1 MTPTKWRPPK
11 TGEQQL
17 RVTFRG
23 TDKPEIS
30 KWTYRAKDLVWE
42 DRGEPFDIIAVE
54 IVQ

>member
-1 MTPTKWRPPK
+1 MTPTKWKPPK

-30 KWTYRAKDLVWE
+30 KWTYRARDIRWSDKGEYFDVIAWE
-42 DRGEPFDIIAVE
+42 YA
-54 IVQ
+54 